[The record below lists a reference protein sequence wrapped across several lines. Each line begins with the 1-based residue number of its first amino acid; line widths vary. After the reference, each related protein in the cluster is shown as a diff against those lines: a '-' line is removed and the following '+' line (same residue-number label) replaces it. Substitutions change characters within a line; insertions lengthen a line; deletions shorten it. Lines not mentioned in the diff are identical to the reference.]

1 MIIENRQKEKQILKI
16 LPAVIGRLIR
26 ESNIPFEELEE
37 IRLRIGNPLIC
48 VAGSG
53 EQMLPDRRDPHIV
66 TGQELAEALEYVSR
80 YSFYAFEQEMRQGF
94 LTIEGGHRVGLTG
107 KVVMEQGRIKTMTY
121 ISSMNIRIAHEV
133 KGCAEPL
140 IPYLV
145 KEKRISHT
153 LIIAPPRC
161 GKTTILRDLIRIV
174 SNGSEKVKG
183 SVVGVVDERS
193 EIGGCYMGIA
203 QNELGIRTDIL
214 DCCPKE
220 EGMLMLIRS
229 MGPEVLA
236 VDEIG
241 SQNEVSALE
250 YAMHCGCRLIASVHG
265 ESLEEVRKRPFLS
278 ELIKQKRFDRYVI
291 LEHQEHAGRIREILD
306 ENGAT
311 VIDGELLCT

>member
-1 MIIENRQKEKQILKI
+1 
-16 LPAVIGRLIR
+16 
-26 ESNIPFEELEE
+26 
-37 IRLRIGNPLIC
+37 
-48 VAGSG
+48 
-53 EQMLPDRRDPHIV
+53 
-66 TGQELAEALEYVSR
+66 
-80 YSFYAFEQEMRQGF
+80 
-94 LTIEGGHRVGLTG
+94 
-107 KVVMEQGRIKTMTY
+107 MTY

>member
-1 MIIENRQKEKQILKI
+1 MK
-16 LPAVIGRLIR
+16 
-26 ESNIPFEELEE
+26 ELEE
-37 IRLRIGNPLIC
+37 IKISDRQSVDLCCREWGNRCFLN
-48 VAGSG
+48 
-53 EQMLPDRRDPHIV
+53 RRDPHIV

>member
-1 MIIENRQKEKQILKI
+1 MKIENRKKEKQILKM
-16 LPAVIGRLIR
+16 LPAVIGCLLR
-26 ESNIPFEELEE
+26 ESKIPFQELEE
-37 IRLRIGNPLIC
+37 IRLRTGNPLIC
-48 VAGSG
+48 VTGSG
-53 EQMLPDRRDPHIV
+53 EQMLPDNRNPHVV
-66 TGQELAEALEYVSR
+66 TGQELAEALEYVSH
-80 YSFYAFEQEMRQGF
+80 YSFYAFEEEMRQGF
-94 LTIEGGHRVGLTG
+94 LTMEGGHRIGLTG

-183 SVVGVVDERS
+183 SAVGVVDERS
-193 EIGGCYMGIA
+193 EIGGCYMGVA

-241 SQNEVSALE
+241 SQSEVSALE

-265 ESLEEVRKRPFLS
+265 ASLEEVRKRPFLS
-278 ELIKQKRFDRYVI
+278 ELINQKRFDRYVI
-291 LEHQEHAGRIREILD
+291 LEHREHAGRVREILD
-306 ENGAT
+306 ENGLT
-311 VIDGELLCT
+311 VADGEQLCT

>member
-1 MIIENRQKEKQILKI
+1 MKLEHTQKERQILKI
-16 LPAVIGRLIR
+16 LPETIGRLVKAAG
-26 ESNIPFEELEE
+26 IPFAQLEE
-37 IRLRIGNPLIC
+37 IRLRTENPLIC
-48 VAGSG
+48 IADGK
-53 EQMLPDRRDPHIV
+53 ERMLPDRTEPHIV
-66 TGQELAEALEYVSR
+66 TAEELSEALAYVSR

-94 LTIEGGHRVGLTG
+94 LTIEGGHRIGLTG
-107 KVVMEQGRIKTMTY
+107 KVVLEHGKIKTMTY
-121 ISSMNIRIAHEV
+121 ISSMNIRVAHEV

-161 GKTTILRDLIRIV
+161 GKTTVLRDLIRIV

-183 SVVGVVDERS
+183 SAVGVVDERS
-193 EIGGCYMGIA
+193 EIGGCYMGVA
-203 QNELGIRTDIL
+203 QNELGIRTDVL

-229 MGPEVLA
+229 MAPEVLA

-241 SQNEVSALE
+241 SKDEVSALE

-265 ESLEEVRKRPFLS
+265 ESLEEVEKRPFLS
-278 ELIKQKRFDRYVI
+278 ELIRQKRFDRYVI
-291 LEHQEHAGRIREILD
+291 LRQPEACGRVEAILD
-306 ENGAT
+306 ENGR
-311 VIDGELLCT
+311 VIVSGDALCI